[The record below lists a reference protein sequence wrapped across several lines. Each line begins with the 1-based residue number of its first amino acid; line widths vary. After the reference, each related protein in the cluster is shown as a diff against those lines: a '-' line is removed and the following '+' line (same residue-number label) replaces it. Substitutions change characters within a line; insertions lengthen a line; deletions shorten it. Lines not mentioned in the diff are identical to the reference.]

1 MRYSVVRTPARVRLF
16 LSLAFGAS
24 VACQAPPPADRVR
37 VSGQVEAT
45 EVQISAQV
53 GGRILELPVQE
64 GHRVDL
70 GALVARLDTADAD
83 LALARAHAER
93 AQADAQLRL
102 LKAGSRVED
111 IRQAESAVAAAR
123 ADRMAAEAELAS
135 AQLEVG
141 RFEMLLASN
150 SGSRKQFDDAV
161 ARRNVARERL
171 QGASDRIDA
180 ASEVVARLKAGARK
194 EEIAAAEARVSA
206 ADAQIRILDK
216 AVADATVT
224 APLSGIVTTVI
235 ADVGELAAPR
245 SPLLVITDLD
255 RAWANVYVDEP
266 VVPRL
271 RLGQPVTLYTDA
283 SDRVAGTLSFISSK
297 AEFTP
302 RNVQTAEDRAQLV
315 YRLKVSVDNTA
326 GVLKVGMPIEAEL
339 VFQPSSQPA
348 LPPSGPPSGQP

>member
-1 MRYSVVRTPARVRLF
+1 MKYSVVRTPVGVGIF
-16 LSLAFGAS
+16 LPLACGAI

-64 GHRVDL
+64 GHRVE
-70 GALVARLDTADAD
+70 GGVIVARLDTTDAE
-83 LALARAHAER
+83 LALARSRAER

-102 LKAGSRVED
+102 LRAGSRVED

-123 ADRMAAEAELAS
+123 ADRLAAEAELAS
-135 AQLEVG
+135 AQLEVD

-150 SGSRKQFDDAV
+150 SGSRKQSDDAV

-180 ASEVVARLKAGARK
+180 ASQVVARLKAGARK
-194 EEIAAAEARVSA
+194 EEIAGADARVTA
-206 ADAQIRILDK
+206 ADAQIRILEK
-216 AVADATVT
+216 SVADATVT
-224 APLSGIVTTVI
+224 APLSGIVTSLI

-245 SPLLVITDLD
+245 TPLLVITDLD

-271 RLGQPVTLYTDA
+271 RLGQSVTLHTDA
-283 SDRVAGTLSFISSK
+283 GESVAGTLSFISPK

-315 YRLKVSVDNTA
+315 YRVKVSVDNTA
-326 GVLKVGMPIEAEL
+326 GVLKVGMPVEAEL
-339 VFQPSSQPA
+339 VFQPSLQ
-348 LPPSGPPSGQP
+348 PSGQP

>member
-1 MRYSVVRTPARVRLF
+1 MRCSVVRTPLRAGIF
-16 LSLAFGAS
+16 LPLVCGLG

-64 GHRVDL
+64 GHRVDA
-70 GALVARLDTADAD
+70 GALVARLDTTDAE
-83 LALARAHAER
+83 LALARARADR

-111 IRQAESAVAAAR
+111 IRQAEAAVAAAR
-123 ADRMAAEAELAS
+123 ADRLGAEAELAS
-135 AQLEVG
+135 AQLEVD
-141 RFEMLLASN
+141 RFEMLLTSN
-150 SGSRKQFDDAV
+150 SGSRKQRDDAV
-161 ARRNVARERL
+161 ARRNVSRERV
-171 QGASDRIDA
+171 QAASDRIDA
-180 ASEVVARLKAGARK
+180 AAEVVARLKAGARK
-194 EEIAAAEARVSA
+194 EELSAAEARVTA
-206 ADAQIRILDK
+206 ADAQIRILEK

-224 APLSGIVTTVI
+224 APISGIVTSVI
-235 ADVGELAAPR
+235 ADAGELAAPR
-245 SPLLVITDLD
+245 TPLLVITDLD

-266 VVPRL
+266 IVPRL
-271 RLGQPVTLYTDA
+271 RLGQAVTLHTDA
-283 SDRVAGTLSFISSK
+283 GGSVAGTLSFISPK

-326 GVLKVGMPIEAEL
+326 GVLKVGMPVDAEL
-339 VFQPSSQPA
+339 VFQP
-348 LPPSGPPSGQP
+348 